1 MTPTD
6 PVSQE
11 TICLVDDDP
20 SVLKSVERLLRSD
33 GLTVRA
39 FSEAAPFL
47 AYTSKSRV
55 KLVVLDIRM
64 KQMNGLEVLAH
75 LCSLS
80 PQTRIII
87 ITGREDFATRSIADQ
102 VGAAGFFIKP
112 LDDREFLASVHQAL
126 GHAVQGRDHLPKTKV
141 P

>member
-1 MTPTD
+1 MTPKE
-6 PVSQE
+6 PEAVE
-11 TICLVDDDP
+11 PICLVDDDP
-20 SVLKSVERLLRSD
+20 SVLKAVERLLRSD

-39 FSEAAPFL
+39 FSEATPFL
-47 AYTSKSRV
+47 AYTSTNRV
-55 KLVVLDIRM
+55 KLVVLDIWM

-87 ITGREDFATRSIADQ
+87 ITGREDLAARSIATQ
-102 VGAAGFFIKP
+102 VGAVGFFIKP

-126 GHAVQGRDHLPKTKV
+126 GHAVRGED
-141 P
+141 